1 MPERAVATRT
11 VDVFIEDK
19 LVTSYEIE
27 WELRHAPLFDQD
39 FIDRARDR
47 MRADNY
53 SDEEIALARFSIGD

>member
-19 LVTSYEIE
+19 LVASYELE
-27 WELRHAPLFDQD
+27 WELRHVPLFDQD
-39 FIDRARDR
+39 FVDRARDR

-53 SDEEIALARFSIGD
+53 SDERITQGRFSVRD